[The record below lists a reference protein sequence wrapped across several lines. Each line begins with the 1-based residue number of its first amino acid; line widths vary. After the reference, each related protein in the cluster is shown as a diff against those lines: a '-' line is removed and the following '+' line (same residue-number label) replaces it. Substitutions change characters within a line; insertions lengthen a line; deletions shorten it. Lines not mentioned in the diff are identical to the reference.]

1 MQKYTETVSGVYTE
15 MKIRDYLKNRLG
27 LSTSLIGKVKY
38 DNVILNGTAV
48 HMRALVKNGDVIE
61 ITLPDEESENIEPI
75 DIPIQIIFEDEYLIA
90 VNKPKNMP
98 VHPSRG
104 NHLPTVANAIRAYI
118 GHPFVFRAVNRLDR
132 DTSGIVLIAK
142 DRICGAKL
150 YQSMK
155 DRAFSKTYLALVE
168 GTPVPERGF
177 INSPIARESEG
188 SIKRIVRG
196 DGKECLTE
204 YEVIKTLCDGTSVL
218 KVTPHTG
225 RTHQIRVHMASIGH
239 PLVNDFL
246 YGTKGEDTYAL
257 HCASLSFPH
266 PISGEIITLN
276 ADAPH
281 KILSK
286 DNYYAKNMD

>member
-1 MQKYTETVSGVYTE
+1 MERYFETVSAVSGE
-15 MKIRDYLKNRLG
+15 IKIRDYLKNRLG

-38 DNVILNGTAV
+38 DNVKLNGDIV

-61 ITLPDEESENIEPI
+61 ITLPNEDSENIEPM
-75 DIPIQIIFEDEYLIA
+75 DIPIDIVYEDDYLIA

-142 DRICGAKL
+142 DRLSGAKL
-150 YQSMK
+150 YQNMK
-155 DRAFSKTYLALVE
+155 ERKFEKTYVAVVE
-168 GTPVPERGF
+168 GIPNVRG
-177 INSPIARESEG
+177 IIDAPIVREEEG
-188 SIKRIVRG
+188 SIKRVVRD
-196 DGKECLTE
+196 DGKKCITE
-204 YEVIKTLCDGTSVL
+204 YELISTDECGNSLIKVI
-218 KVTPHTG
+218 PHTG
-225 RTHQIRVHMASIGH
+225 RTHQIRVHMAHIGH

-246 YGTKGEDTYAL
+246 YGTRGEETYSL

-266 PISGEIITLN
+266 PFTNEMITVNAEI
-276 ADAPH
+276 P
-281 KILSK
+281 SK
-286 DNYYAKNMD
+286 